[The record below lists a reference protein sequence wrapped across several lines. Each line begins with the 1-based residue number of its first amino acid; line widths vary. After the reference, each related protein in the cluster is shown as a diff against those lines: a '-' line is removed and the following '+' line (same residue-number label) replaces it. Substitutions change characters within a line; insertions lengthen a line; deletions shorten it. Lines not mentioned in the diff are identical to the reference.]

1 MLEARSFVFLLYPL
15 LGWSVPDQV
24 TLRDGSVV
32 TGTFINGTTR
42 TITFLDQTGGTR
54 RFSIGDVRSVE
65 FGLEQTDSTAAAP
78 ANPYPNGPSLPVG
91 TEIAVRTNETIDSA
105 NTSEGQTYSA
115 VIDRDVEGPDGTLVI
130 PKGSDAR
137 LVIRKSSGGGGL
149 STSQLALD
157 LDSVILQGHRYVV
170 STDDIERSGAQ
181 GIGTNRRTA
190 EMVGGGSVLGT
201 LLGAIAGGGKGAAIG
216 AVAGAVAGGTTQV
229 LTRGSQVKVPVE
241 TVLTFRLDQP
251 LHLRAQ

>member
-1 MLEARSFVFLLYPL
+1 MERAGLALAMCDPWNLVWSRPIRSWRRL
-15 LGWSVPDQV
+15 
-24 TLRDGSVV
+24 
-32 TGTFINGTTR
+32 
-42 TITFLDQTGGTR
+42 GTR
-54 RFSIGDVRSVE
+54 IPMGRLCLWEPKLRFAQTKPLTPGIPRRVRLILRLSIETS
-65 FGLEQTDSTAAAP
+65 
-78 ANPYPNGPSLPVG
+78 GPG
-91 TEIAVRTNETIDSA
+91 
-105 NTSEGQTYSA
+105 
-115 VIDRDVEGPDGTLVI
+115 GTLVI

-137 LVIRKSSGGGGL
+137 LVIRKSSGGDGL

-157 LDSVILQGHRYVV
+157 LDSVTIQGHRYVV
-170 STDDIERSGAQ
+170 STEDIERSGTE

-241 TVLTFRLDQP
+241 TVRHFGLIRRCTFAPNSQRATPSRLLP
-251 LHLRAQ
+251 LPPLYY